1 MPNIK
6 MTHPDILK
14 AEALGTDFIGAKR
27 KIGICKRCG
36 AEICKDDLC
45 YIETYD
51 FLFCNEECFF
61 DYYGAEVKNNG

>member
-27 KIGICKRCG
+27 KC
-36 AEICKDDLC
+36 L
-45 YIETYD
+45 
-51 FLFCNEECFF
+51 
-61 DYYGAEVKNNG
+61 V